1 MDVGNGRGFP
11 RANRDATIL
20 NRIMLKFRPI
30 APKPVAA
37 GSASASAQEDN
48 KTDDVTKRRSKRKYV
63 RVKKKVSRCYSSRN
77 NNNNPGEEEEE
88 EERRNPSRLDTSLL
102 TLQLLPESSGSSTS
116 TAVDSPKKGSFEKML
131 NFSSAQ
137 ERPLWMNNNNFDN
150 HRNNDIAAVLWAD
163 QRMGLRVVESW
174 VMVEGLSKIWVDED
188 GGGIAIGDTDMEKMK
203 NLEVDTCPGLISEG
217 LDRVQWVNLAYRRMV
232 DPLHGGGGPPAEVVA
247 RLVVKDKIRTALPA
261 AFACTVRVMYT
272 RHTGKHT
279 QTMPCDVWKM
289 EFGGFAWRFDA
300 QAALCLGR

>member
-1 MDVGNGRGFP
+1 MDVGNGRRFP

-77 NNNNPGEEEEE
+77 NNNNPGGEEEE

-131 NFSSAQ
+131 NFSSSAQ

-188 GGGIAIGDTDMEKMK
+188 GGGIGDTDMEKMK